1 MAALAMQHAV
11 ELDRSCAE
19 FADDLERLQRRI
31 PYQHA
36 ELLQARYLLRGPCI
50 MHAATQNF
58 TLLHPRLVLAARPRP
73 ARGAAA
79 GALLPGASHL
89 CAVSSQLT
97 REVGL

>member
-11 ELDRSCAE
+11 ELDRGCAE

-50 MHAATQNF
+50 VHAAMQNV
-58 TLLHPRLVLAARPRP
+58 TLLHPRLVWAAHPAQRAELLQARSCPAHPTCAPSLASSRAR
-73 ARGAAA
+73 
-79 GALLPGASHL
+79 
-89 CAVSSQLT
+89 
-97 REVGL
+97 